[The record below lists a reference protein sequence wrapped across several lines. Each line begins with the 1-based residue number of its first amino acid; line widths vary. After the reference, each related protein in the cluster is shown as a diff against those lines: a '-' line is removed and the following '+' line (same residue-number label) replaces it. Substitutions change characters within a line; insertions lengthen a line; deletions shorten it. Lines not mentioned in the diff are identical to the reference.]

1 MLFFNSVT
9 GKIEDDGKELAQP
22 GMLNIP
28 AGRLANPDGSQDLK
42 IPTDG
47 YIAQDQYERQTS
59 KQNDLAMMDNPENYP
74 FSKMFDLSKSES
86 SQMMPQVEELQQ
98 SQKPVVSKAQINRKP
113 AVMAPE
119 SKLPQQ
125 QKEMNP
131 EVKKYIMDK
140 FKISEDLSEEA
151 YREAQRTGIKN
162 NFNLNLAEAANDIGS
177 SIAGVKS
184 NSQYYDKLRTQ
195 ANDGEKNILSAR
207 KFESDSRNEK
217 LQVDK
222 LNREQDV
229 SSEESK
235 LAQSLA
241 KQMAPGMDF
250 TKMSASQINE
260 KIPSLQKI
268 YELKVKQQ
276 ENQLNRDNQSFLRS
290 QVSNQ
295 QSQIRNDK
303 KLATMNEIED
313 RRQNMNTNLSK
324 LKSMIDED
332 GTYEMFGSHNQDI
345 DRLTE
350 QIATDMAKLMDP
362 NSVARP
368 AEVEAIKKTLVRPG
382 FSNKNSTAVNVLKN
396 FEDEVN
402 IRADSAYKIRG
413 LESPLG
419 RPQASEG
426 NQSNRGPQS
435 NKIRVSNGKETL
447 MIDPEDLADAE
458 TDGFKKVK

>member
-22 GMLNIP
+22 GMLSIP
-28 AGRLANPDGSQDLK
+28 AGRAVNPDGSQDIQ
-42 IPTDG
+42 IPMDG
-47 YIAQDQYERQTS
+47 MFAQDQYERQTS
-59 KQNDLAMMDNPENYP
+59 KQNDLAMMENPEAYP
-74 FSKMFDLSKSES
+74 YSKMFDFQNSMMPSES
-86 SQMMPQVEELQQ
+86 GPMQSLQPEVAKPMSQG
-98 SQKPVVSKAQINRKP
+98 NRKP
-113 AVMAPE
+113 AVIPE
-119 SKLPQQ
+119 NKNQPSA
-125 QKEMNP
+125 KEMNP
-131 EVKKYIMDK
+131 EVKKYIMEK
-140 FKISEDLSEEA
+140 YKISEDLSEEA
-151 YREAQRTGIKN
+151 YRDAQRAGSKN

-177 SIAGVKS
+177 AIAGVKS
-184 NSQYYDKLRTQ
+184 NNQYYDKLRTQ

-207 KFESDSRNEK
+207 KFENESRNER

-229 SSEESK
+229 NSEESK
-235 LAQSLA
+235 LARTLA
-241 KQMAPGMDF
+241 KQMVPSMDF
-250 TKMSASQINE
+250 SNMSASQINE

-268 YELKVKQQ
+268 YEIKVKQQ
-276 ENQLNRDNQSFLRS
+276 ENQLNRENQSFLRN
-290 QVSNQ
+290 QVLGQ
-295 QSQIRNDK
+295 QAQARTDK
-303 KLATMNEIED
+303 KMTMMNDIED

-382 FSNKNSTAVNVLKN
+382 FSNTNSTAQEILKN
-396 FEDEVN
+396 FEDEIN
-402 IRADSAYKIRG
+402 TRADSAYKIRG
-413 LESPLG
+413 LESPSG

-458 TDGFKKVK
+458 ADGFKKVK

>member
-1 MLFFNSVT
+1 MRYFNSVT
-9 GKIEDDGKELAQP
+9 NKFEDDGKELAQP

-28 AGRLANPDGSQDLK
+28 AGRLANPDGSQDIQ
-42 IPTDG
+42 IPMDG
-47 YIAQDQYERQTS
+47 IFAQDQYERQTS
-59 KQNDLAMMDNPENYP
+59 KQNDLAMMENPEAYP
-74 FSKMFDLSKSES
+74 FSKMFDFQNSMIPSES
-86 SQMMPQVEELQQ
+86 GPMQSMQSEVAKTISQG
-98 SQKPVVSKAQINRKP
+98 NRKP
-113 AVMAPE
+113 AVMSENKNQPAT
-119 SKLPQQ
+119 
-125 QKEMNP
+125 KEMNP
-131 EVKKYIMDK
+131 EVKKYLMEK
-140 FKISEDLSEEA
+140 YKISEDLSEEA
-151 YREAQRTGIKN
+151 YRDAQRAGIKN

-177 SIAGVKS
+177 AIAGVKS
-184 NSQYYDKLRTQ
+184 NNQYYDKLRTQ

-207 KFESDSRNEK
+207 KFENESRNER

-229 SSEESK
+229 NSEESK
-235 LAQSLA
+235 LARTLA
-241 KQMAPGMDF
+241 KQMVPSMDF
-250 TKMSASQINE
+250 SNMSASQINE

-268 YELKVKQQ
+268 YEIKVKQQ
-276 ENQLNRDNQSFLRS
+276 ENQLNRENQSFLR
-290 QVSNQ
+290 NQ
-295 QSQIRNDK
+295 ALGQQAQARTDK
-303 KLATMNEIED
+303 KMTMMNDIED

-382 FSNKNSTAVNVLKN
+382 FSNTNSTAQEILKN
-396 FEDEVN
+396 FEDEIN
-402 IRADSAYKIRG
+402 TRADSAYKIRG
-413 LESPLG
+413 LESPSG

-426 NQSNRGPQS
+426 TQSNRGPQS

-458 TDGFKKVK
+458 ADGFKKVK